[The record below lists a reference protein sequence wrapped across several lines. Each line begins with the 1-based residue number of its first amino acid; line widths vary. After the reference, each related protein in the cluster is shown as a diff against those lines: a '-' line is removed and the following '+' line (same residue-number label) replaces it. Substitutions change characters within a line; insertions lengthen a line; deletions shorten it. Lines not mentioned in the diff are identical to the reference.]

1 MNEYNRWFEKQFT
14 EISGLD
20 KALQKYQQTDKFW
33 MVEALKSFQYR
44 YSSIWRHE
52 KASLM
57 KYICPIKKQEYIIT
71 CFKLSSLSDLSD
83 NVCYAMLYSE
93 IKDEK
98 VNHCFVCYSPTFNSA
113 DGEFRNNFV
122 PFANMYLTTE
132 ADWTYIFPI
141 QELFTKKVDAGE
153 LTGYAGTI
161 YPEGTEKYA
170 SDLEES
176 IKNQNIAI
184 KLYVLA
190 WMDIMFKIR
199 HKITE
204 NHICSAYKNIFN
216 EEENIK
222 LANKL
227 IPEKYTTVPEL
238 LNLYAVKKIR
248 MTQSPIGLLTM
259 GQKFIPLSVREINQ
273 PMDLRL
279 MPWRELHM
287 NSMASDLVIN
297 GITPCLPIMHDW
309 FIIRSSPD
317 LYDNTVSQ
325 IKFQHS
331 DDVKQIIKDLQT
343 TKSKFSKTLPEFK
356 TEEEET
362 EMLVQLRSFDLQI
375 DVPMAFAEKEIIKSP
390 FSLCFISEF
399 LGRTMADIPNYFKN
413 SYLAGSLGKGV
424 FTNPNVLKKH
434 LFEFL
439 YTICCLNK
447 HLNII
452 HGDLHLNNIVMFVN
466 RTVTN
471 YTKDFDIENSYCI
484 YKFNDK
490 EYLLQH
496 YNYYSGIIDFS
507 RALIWNDKLLS
518 KDYNKKQMKE
528 IRKSVKARVVSLIK
542 RTFPEYFSKNLSKFN
557 AAIIDNFNALYRIAT
572 AIDSY
577 RLFKNLEILFDREF
591 AQSINKPQETFDV
604 RMISNEIMPLLR
616 GIYKEAH
623 TEMLAQFEILF
634 CKIGTPEIKQHSP
647 TKINE
652 ILLEKYFNGFVVNQN
667 PVVGK
672 KIHIVDF
679 HDGDNDLKYSL
690 KNKESYPPTMDLT
703 MIYENKLENEYEKV
717 IGDEKI
723 KAEPDA
729 YSTVVMMEK
738 LQASIPDLET
748 LRLNPVNA
756 PRAKNNMISKEELG
770 KPVFKK

>member
-1 MNEYNRWFEKQFT
+1 MNEYNRWCEKQFA

-33 MVEALKSFQYR
+33 MVEALKSFQFR

-52 KASLM
+52 KANLM
-57 KYICPIKKQEYIIT
+57 KYICPIKKQDYIIT
-71 CFKLSSLSDLSD
+71 CFKLASKSDLSD

-93 IKDEK
+93 IKEEK
-98 VNHCFVCYSPTFNSA
+98 VNHCFICCSPTFNSA
-113 DGEFRNNFV
+113 DGEFRNSFI
-122 PFANMYLTTE
+122 PFSNMSFASE
-132 ADWTYIFPI
+132 AAWTYFFPV

-170 SDLEES
+170 SELEES
-176 IKNQNIAI
+176 IKNQNIAV

-190 WMDIMFKIR
+190 WIEMMLKIQN
-199 HKITE
+199 KTSE
-204 NHICSAYKNIFN
+204 NHICDAYKNIFN

-222 LANKL
+222 LINKL
-227 IPEKYTTVPEL
+227 VPKERSRFPEL
-238 LNLYAVKKIR
+238 TDMHKVKKIK
-248 MTQSPIGLLTM
+248 MSTIHLGLLSL

-287 NSMASDLVIN
+287 NSIASDLVIN
-297 GITPCLPIMHDW
+297 GITPCLPILHDW
-309 FIIRSSPD
+309 LIIRSSPD

-331 DDVKQIIKDLQT
+331 DDIKQIVKELQT

-375 DVPMAFAEKEIIKSP
+375 DVPMSFAEKEIIKSP
-390 FSLCFISEF
+390 FSLCFISEY
-399 LGRTMADIPNYFKN
+399 LGRTTADIPNYFKN
-413 SYLAGSLGKGV
+413 SYVAGVLGKGV

-434 LFEFL
+434 VFEYL

-471 YTKDFDIENSYCI
+471 YAKGFDIENSYCI
-484 YKFNDK
+484 YKYNDK
-490 EYLLQH
+490 EYLLPH

-518 KDYNKKQMKE
+518 KDYSKEQMKE

-557 AAIIDNFNALYRIAT
+557 AVIIDNFNALYKIAT

-591 AQSINKPQETFDV
+591 AQSINKPQEMFDV

-623 TEMLAQFEILF
+623 TEMLAQFELLF
-634 CKIGTPEIKQHSP
+634 SKIGTPEIRHHRP
-647 TKINE
+647 TRINE
-652 ILLEKYFNGFVVNQN
+652 LLLEKYFNSFVVSEN
-667 PVVGK
+667 PVIGK
-672 KIHIVDF
+672 KIHLVDY
-679 HDGDNDLKYSL
+679 HDGDNELKYSL
-690 KNKESYPPTMDLT
+690 KNKERYPPTMDLT
-703 MIYENKLENEYEKV
+703 MIYENKLEAEYEKV

-729 YSTVVMMEK
+729 YSTAVMMEK
-738 LQASIPDLET
+738 LKASIPDLET

-756 PRAKNNMISKEELG
+756 PRAKNTKLTKEELE
-770 KPVFKK
+770 KPVFEA